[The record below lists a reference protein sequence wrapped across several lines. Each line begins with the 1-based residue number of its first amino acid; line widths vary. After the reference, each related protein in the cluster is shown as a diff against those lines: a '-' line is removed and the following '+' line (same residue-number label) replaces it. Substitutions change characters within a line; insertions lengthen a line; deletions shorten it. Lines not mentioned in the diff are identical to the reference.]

1 MTIVRLFSLLGTVFL
16 IGLAFYLL
24 EGILT
29 PFIVAWVAAY
39 LLVPVVDF
47 LHRRMPRWIAILI
60 VFVILAT
67 VGSVVLRWL
76 LPQMQQEVVLFMH
89 QLPATMADL
98 TGLIQKTAH
107 ALHVRIASQELTA
120 DIEAYLFSA
129 GSSLVQG
136 PSVFFSTAAQA
147 IKVAVFLCL
156 IPIVTFYLL
165 RDWHDFTARIESM
178 TKGAFRLRVHRL
190 LQTSNEVFRHFI
202 HGQLL
207 AMIGFGMMYAMG
219 YSLSGIS
226 LGLVLGVLAGLA
238 SAIPFAAF
246 ALTGLPAILLATV
259 QYHGFSHV
267 FAVMLTIAGSELV
280 GNLVLIPVLV
290 GRYVKVH
297 AAAVLFLIFAGGA
310 LFGVLGMLMAL
321 PLAAI
326 LAAYETQYGV
336 LQSRGTVKAPSNEV
350 RDTGIKKDEKASNAA
365 SSKDE

>member
-1 MTIVRLFSLLGTVFL
+1 MTIVRFFAVLGTVFL

-24 EGILT
+24 EGMLT
-29 PFIVAWVAAY
+29 PFIIAWVLAY

-47 LHRRMPRWIAILI
+47 LHRRMPRWVAIMI
-60 VFVILAT
+60 VFVVLAT
-67 VGSVVLRWL
+67 IGSVLLRWL
-76 LPQMQQEVVLFMH
+76 LPQMQQEMVLFMH
-89 QLPATMADL
+89 QLPATMGDL
-98 TGLIQKTAH
+98 AGLIQATAH
-107 ALHVRIASQELTA
+107 ALHVRIASQQLTA
-120 DIEAYLFSA
+120 DIEAYLFSI

-136 PSVFFSTAAQA
+136 PSIFFTTAAQA
-147 IKVAVFLCL
+147 IKVAVFICL

-178 TKGAFRLRVHRL
+178 AKGGLQLRIHRL
-190 LQTSNEVFRHFI
+190 LQTSNEVFRRFI
-202 HGQLL
+202 HGQIL
-207 AMIGFGMMYAMG
+207 AMVGFGVMYTVG

-226 LGLVLGVLAGLA
+226 LGLVLGTLAGLA

-246 ALTGLPAILLATV
+246 VLTGLPALLLATV
-259 QYHGFSHV
+259 QFHDFSHV
-267 FAVMLTIAGSELV
+267 LFVMLTIAGSELI

-326 LAAYETQYGV
+326 LAAYETQYGI
-336 LQSRGTVKAPSNEV
+336 LQRRDPVKSVVDNTEPENKRTS
-350 RDTGIKKDEKASNAA
+350 TTP
-365 SSKDE
+365 SSKDG